1 MDDSLVLLVRASSST
16 SVPGIRHVIDSG
28 LTQRHYFDPDTGL
41 DRWIVVETS
50 QAEATQ
56 RAGRAGRIQPGK
68 VYRLYTEPRLM
79 QMEASTP
86 PDIVRTNL
94 TSLLL
99 TLKSVG
105 VDNLL
110 SFDLMT
116 VPPVATLAHGL
127 ETLFA
132 LGAMDDRTNLTS
144 FGRKLSC
151 FPIEPRISALLLK
164 SLELGCSWDALG
176 TASALALTLTA
187 GGGGS
192 SSPMLWLPPRQSTS
206 SSSAGQLAHQR
217 YLDFQGSLAEVVAPS
232 GDHVTYANLLS
243 EFEQRHWGER
253 DCRDRH
259 LNYSALKRCREI
271 RRYLA
276 AVLRGFGTLSPAILD
291 EDVRSERVLK
301 CVCAGFFFN
310 VAKLG
315 PDGRYY
321 TLRKQIAVSPSPSS
335 ALSLA
340 AGTSSVSYY
349 IIFGESVD
357 GPRGG
362 MELRSVSSIEAKW
375 LREVA
380 PHYWD
385 S

>member
-1 MDDSLVLLVRASSST
+1 
-16 SVPGIRHVIDSG
+16 VIDPG
-28 LTQRHYFDPDTGL
+28 LTQRHYFDPETGL

-68 VYRLYTEPRLM
+68 VYRLYTESRLLR
-79 QMEASTP
+79 MEVSTP
-86 PDIVRTNL
+86 PDMVRTNL
-94 TSLLL
+94 TGLLL
-99 TLKSVG
+99 TLKAVG

-116 VPPVATLAHGL
+116 IPPVATLSHGL

-132 LGAMDDRTNLTS
+132 LGAMDDQTNLTS

-151 FPIEPRISALLLK
+151 FPVEPRISALLLK
-164 SLELGCSWDALG
+164 SLELGCAWDALG
-176 TASALALTLTA
+176 TASALALTLSA

-192 SSPMLWLPPRQSTS
+192 SSPMLWLPPRQAS
-206 SSSAGQLAHQR
+206 SGAGHLAHQR
-217 YLDFQGSLAEVVAPS
+217 YLDFQASLAEFAAPS
-232 GDHVTYANLLS
+232 GDHVTYANLLA
-243 EFEQRHWGER
+243 EFEQRHWSER

-259 LNYSALKRCREI
+259 LNYSALRRCREI

-291 EDVRSERVLK
+291 EDVRSELVLK

-310 VAKLG
+310 VAKLS

-321 TLRKQIAVSPSPSS
+321 TLRKQIAVAPSPSS

-340 AGTSSVSYY
+340 GKAASYY
-349 IIFGESVD
+349 IVFGESVD